1 MLYFI
6 RGSCGCE
13 ISQQEPKEK
22 SRWQAIVQLSEPPAT
37 GLSTSL
43 VLVDQMPQSDLLFA
57 PGQPPPHK
65 YEYNVHLLKSNLQ
78 KCFRRRLY
86 TETMAT
92 VQQLLFQDPTELLRR
107 LPVILLEDSLLY
119 PYLYNQVVW
128 LQFAHSKGYQLTKE
142 DAQIILDATCTG
154 LESSAR
160 YNLQYAVA
168 SSAAT
173 PHAYRE
179 ASPAAREAFIGPR
192 LRSLAGGLK
201 CDTNFLRVLA
211 FRALQG
217 DLPLEDE
224 YSSMEEPEEFVPA
237 KHMIPQAVDFH
248 ACPFLLE
255 TIPHKDA
262 IWWHWS
268 SHNERPIKDHQAAI
282 AEGADQAH
290 RIQHEQTYKNIER
303 TLQVNA
309 RSTIDQMMRERKKTK
324 KTNTL
329 DSWLAA
335 AKRASKV

>member
-6 RGSCGCE
+6 RTECGCE
-13 ISQQEPKEK
+13 LRLEALTEK
-22 SRWQAIVQLSEPPAT
+22 PRWQAVVQLSEPPAA
-37 GLSTSL
+37 GLSKQL
-43 VLVDQMPQSDLLFA
+43 CLVDTAPPAELLFK
-57 PGQPPPHK
+57 PGTEPPHK
-65 YEYNVHLLKSNLQ
+65 YAYNIHLLKSNLQ

-92 VQQLLFQDPTELLRR
+92 AKQLLFQDPTEMLRR
-107 LPVILLEDSLLY
+107 LPVILLEDGLLY

-128 LQFAHSKGYQLTKE
+128 LQFAHSKGYELTVE

-154 LESSAR
+154 LESPTR
-160 YNLQYAVA
+160 YNLNYQG
-168 SSAAT
+168 T
-173 PHAYRE
+173 
-179 ASPAAREAFIGPR
+179 SPAIARPFQSTSSENRESFIGPR
-192 LRSLAGGLK
+192 LRSLAGGMK
-201 CDTNFLRVLA
+201 FDTTFLRVLA
-211 FRALQG
+211 FRALME
-217 DLPLEDE
+217 DLPLETE
-224 YSSMEEPEEFVPA
+224 YSSMELGEVEEFAPV

-268 SHNERPIKDHQAAI
+268 SLNTRPIKDHQADI
-282 AEGADQAH
+282 AEGADNAH

-309 RSTIDQMMRERKKTK
+309 RSTIDNMMRDRKKTK

-329 DSWLAA
+329 DGWLAA
-335 AKRASKV
+335 AKQ